1 MDLLLRY
8 LREHWRVS
16 AGALLFAAINQIFSM
31 ADPFIFRRI
40 IDGYVIPSRTQ
51 GQREVVL
58 GAGLWL
64 AAMVAATT
72 VAWAAKTLQLGRV
85 GQVSQKV
92 ASAMFADGVRHV
104 IEMPYAEFEGTR
116 SGETLDRLRSLR
128 WNIERLVSG
137 AINVLFVSFIGV
149 GLVVAYAT
157 TVDWV
162 LGLYL
167 ALAAIAMVVLSI
179 ALSRTL
185 RIVHDEAFR
194 QGTALAGAATETLRN
209 IELVKSLG
217 LAQREISR
225 LHENSGR
232 MLALE
237 LEGIRR
243 VRRFSFIHGGCV
255 QAMRLFLTVL
265 LLWFLNLRRISVGQF
280 FALFLYARFLFGP
293 LQQAGSAIQDYRAAE
308 ASLSALRGLLVGPRE
323 PRPASPVLVG
333 SLRSIEFD
341 SVSFQYGSALRPAL
355 EGLSFRAMRGD
366 TIAFV
371 GPSGAGKTTIVKL
384 LSGLYAPREG
394 RILYN
399 GIPHNEVG
407 LDEFRERV
415 GLVTQE
421 TQLFSG
427 SIRQNLLFVR
437 PAASDEECLA
447 ALEQASAQSILE
459 HTGQGLDTLIGEGG
473 IRLSGGERQRL
484 AIARALLR
492 RPFLVIFDEATS
504 SLDSVTERQ
513 IGETIEELSRRADAI
528 TILIA
533 HRLSTVAR
541 AGVIYVL
548 DRGRIVEYGSHA
560 ELVARGGLYSD
571 MWLQQVNGELES
583 RRV

>member
-1 MDLLLRY
+1 
-8 LREHWRVS
+8 
-16 AGALLFAAINQIFSM
+16 
-31 ADPFIFRRI
+31 
-40 IDGYVIPSRTQ
+40 
-51 GQREVVL
+51 
-58 GAGLWL
+58 
-64 AAMVAATT
+64 
-72 VAWAAKTLQLGRV
+72 
-85 GQVSQKV
+85 
-92 ASAMFADGVRHV
+92 
-104 IEMPYAEFEGTR
+104 
-116 SGETLDRLRSLR
+116 
-128 WNIERLVSG
+128 
-137 AINVLFVSFIGV
+137 
-149 GLVVAYAT
+149 
-157 TVDWV
+157 
-162 LGLYL
+162 
-167 ALAAIAMVVLSI
+167 
-179 ALSRTL
+179 
-185 RIVHDEAFR
+185 
-194 QGTALAGAATETLRN
+194 
-209 IELVKSLG
+209 
-217 LAQREISR
+217 
-225 LHENSGR
+225 
-232 MLALE
+232 
-237 LEGIRR
+237 
-243 VRRFSFIHGGCV
+243 
-255 QAMRLFLTVL
+255 
-265 LLWFLNLRRISVGQF
+265 
-280 FALFLYARFLFGP
+280 
-293 LQQAGSAIQDYRAAE
+293 
-308 ASLSALRGLLVGPRE
+308 
-323 PRPASPVLVG
+323 
-333 SLRSIEFD
+333 
-341 SVSFQYGSALRPAL
+341 
-355 EGLSFRAMRGD
+355 
-366 TIAFV
+366 
-371 GPSGAGKTTIVKL
+371 
-384 LSGLYAPREG
+384 
-394 RILYN
+394 
-399 GIPHNEVG
+399 